1 MTAINPRW
9 TRRAGVLIAVAGV
22 LAVAGCTSTPT
33 GQPAPAPTS
42 ADGGGDLSD
51 LQPLHLIIGEL
62 SPQAG
67 SGGQS
72 MDAFLAYL
80 EENSDGKITGEI
92 NYAGALL
99 PVAQA
104 PEGIGAGVAQAGNI
118 AVNVTPDLLPVAQ
131 ILPGQGYYHSASYPH
146 GILGTTAAATES
158 FLTNADLLAELEAK
172 NLVPLAANNAAQ
184 SYDLL
189 CNANT
194 PVASLSDAAGK
205 RTRQAGAAWVG
216 ELEAIGMVPTQV
228 QVADLYD
235 TFQKGGVDCSAAA
248 VNTVK
253 AWGILD
259 FATQYTPAV
268 LSSSPS
274 NVLVVNKQVWDGL
287 PEAGKQLFRD
297 AGKEWFKV
305 KTMAVLQELV
315 NFATVDA
322 EEFGITLN
330 KAPDLNAKLRE
341 YQDATYGAVSGDYP
355 GVADP
360 QSIADGYRAAVD
372 EWEAFIADDLGVP
385 ESFADEADTIADVF
399 PDSVTDAQIAQ
410 LADALYA
417 KIYG

>member
-1 MTAINPRW
+1 MTIFGSRW
-9 TRRAGVLIAVAGV
+9 TRRAGAVLAAAGIIAVAGCSSSS
-22 LAVAGCTSTPT
+22 GGDPT
-33 GQPAPAPTS
+33 GAPTD
-42 ADGGGDLSD
+42 AGGDLSD
-51 LQPLHLIIGEL
+51 LQPVHLVIAEL
-62 SPQAG
+62 SPQGG

-80 EENSDGKITGEI
+80 EDNSDGKITGEI

-99 PVAQA
+99 PVQQA
-104 PEGIGAGVAQAGNI
+104 PEGIGAGIAQAGNV
-118 AVNVTPDLLPVAQ
+118 AVNAAPEVLPVAQ
-131 ILPGQGYYHSASYPH
+131 ILPNQGYYHSDSYPQ

-158 FLTNADLLAELEAK
+158 FLTDPDLVAELDAK

-189 CNANT
+189 CNANS
-194 PVASLSDAAGK
+194 PIRSLADAEGK

-216 ELEAIGMVPTQV
+216 ELETIGMVPTQV

-259 FATQYTPAV
+259 FATQYTPSV

-287 PEAGKQLFRD
+287 PEDGKQLFRD

-305 KTMAVLQELV
+305 KTWAVLQELV

-322 EEFGITLN
+322 EEFGIELN
-330 KAPDLNAKLRE
+330 KAPDVNKKLRD
-341 YQDATYGAVSGDYP
+341 YQEATYGTVTGDYP
-355 GVADP
+355 GVDDP
-360 QSIADGYRAAVD
+360 QTIADGYRSAVD
-372 EWEAFIADDLGVP
+372 EWEGYISDDLGVP
-385 ESFADEADTIADVF
+385 ESFADDADTIAEVF
-399 PDSVTDAQIAQ
+399 PDSVTEEQVGQ